1 MRWLSGQVLL
11 SLLQIGCPP
20 FYSQL
25 STSTSALSSV
35 AQLPLVIAQR
45 PNLLSAYCVY
55 NFLPATPRP
64 VLEATNGHSTLDLIW
79 LVVLTPSEVL
89 NPFSSLVSP
98 SLPGGKVEDLLMPPN
113 CLANSIIIELSR
125 ISVHRKIPDL
135 SMKSTPYRTQ
145 RLSLVW
151 SGR

>member
-55 NFLPATPRP
+55 NLLPATPSP
-64 VLEATNGHSTLDLIW
+64 VWEAINGHSTLDLKW
-79 LVVLTPSEVL
+79 LVALTPSEVL
-89 NPFSSLVSP
+89 NPFSSLVST
-98 SLPGGKVEDLLMPPN
+98 SLPGGKLEDLPMPPSW
-113 CLANSIIIELSR
+113 LANSIIIELSR

-135 SMKSTPYRTQ
+135 SIKTTPYRTQ